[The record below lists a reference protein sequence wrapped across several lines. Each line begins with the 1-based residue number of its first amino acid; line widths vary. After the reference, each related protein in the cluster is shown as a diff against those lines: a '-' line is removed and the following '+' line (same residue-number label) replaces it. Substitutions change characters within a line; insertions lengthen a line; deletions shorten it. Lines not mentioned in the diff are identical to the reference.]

1 MRKATITIL
10 GLLVSISAMAQ
21 NSQPSTHVSTNA
33 GAASATLPTVDAV
46 LEKYVSA
53 TGGRAAIEKIKSRV
67 SKGTF
72 ELASFAGVKGTIEI
86 YEKAPN
92 KQVAFLNIPGI
103 GTDAEGF
110 NGTIAWELEPD
121 SGVVHEKSGLELAS
135 ARRDAEFYSE
145 LKFKELYPQM
155 SLKGVEKIGASDAYV
170 IEAVPTEGSAE
181 HFYFDTETGLLLRH
195 DSVEEGD
202 GGKKPVEEY
211 YSDYRAVDGVKV
223 PFALRQKSP
232 GTEFIVKITKVKQNV
247 AIDDSKFNK
256 PEEK

>member
-1 MRKATITIL
+1 MRKTTIIVL
-10 GLLVSISAMAQ
+10 GLLVSISAIAQ
-21 NSQPSTHVSTNA
+21 NSGPSTRVSTNA
-33 GAASATLPTVDAV
+33 SKASAALPTVDAV

-53 TGGRAAIEKIKSRV
+53 IGGRARLEKITSRV

-72 ELASFAGVKGTIEI
+72 ELASLAGVKGTVEI

-92 KQVAFLNIPGI
+92 KQVAFINIPGI

-110 NGTIAWELEPD
+110 NGTTAWELEPD

-135 ARRDAEFYSE
+135 ARRDAEFYGA
-145 LKFKELYPQM
+145 LKLKEMYPRM
-155 SLKGVEKIGASDAYV
+155 TLKGVEKVGASDAYV
-170 IEAVPTEGSAE
+170 IEAVPTEGSPE
-181 HFYFDTETGLLLRH
+181 HFYFDTETGLLVRH
-195 DSVEEGD
+195 DSVEEGE

-211 YSDYRAVDGVKV
+211 YSDYRVVDGIKL

-232 GTEFIVKITKVKQNV
+232 GTEFIVKLTEVKQNV

-256 PEEK
+256 PE

>member
-1 MRKATITIL
+1 MRKATIIIL

-21 NSQPSTHVSTNA
+21 NAQPSTHVSTNA
-33 GAASATLPTVDAV
+33 AKASTALPTVDAV
-46 LEKYVSA
+46 LEKYVNA
-53 TGGRAAIEKIKSRV
+53 MGGRAAIEKIKSRV

-72 ELASFAGVKGTIEI
+72 ELASMAGVKGTVEI

-135 ARRDAEFYSE
+135 ARRDAEFYEE
-145 LKFKELYPQM
+145 LKFKELFPQM
-155 SLKGVEKIGASDAYV
+155 TLKGVEKVGTSAAYV
-170 IEAVPTEGSAE
+170 IEAVPAEGSAE
-181 HFYFDTETGLLLRH
+181 HFYFDTATGLLVRH
-195 DSVEEGD
+195 DSIEEGD

-211 YSDYRAVDGVKV
+211 YSDYRAVDGIKV

-232 GTEFIVKITKVKQNV
+232 GMELAIKITEVKQNV

>member
-1 MRKATITIL
+1 
-10 GLLVSISAMAQ
+10 
-21 NSQPSTHVSTNA
+21 
-33 GAASATLPTVDAV
+33 LPTVDAV

-72 ELASFAGVKGTIEI
+72 EIASFAGVKGTVEI

-121 SGVVHEKSGLELAS
+121 SGVAHEKSGLELAS
-135 ARRDAEFYSE
+135 ARRDAEFYGE
-145 LKFKELYPQM
+145 LKFKEMYPRM
-155 SLKGVEKIGASDAYV
+155 TLKGVEKVGASAAYV
-170 IEAVPTEGSAE
+170 IEAVPAEGSAE
-181 HFYFDTETGLLLRH
+181 HFYFDTETGLLVRH

-211 YSDYRAVDGVKV
+211 YSDYRAVDGIKV

-232 GTEFIVKITKVKQNV
+232 GTELTIKLTEVKQNV
-247 AIDDSKFNK
+247 AVDDAKFNK